1 MHDNGVIHRDI
12 KPSNILVNLNE
23 DGNVKDLNIADFGYA
38 VRYEQGESLQSMV
51 NPRLGIDAPELLIE
65 NNHNYNEKVDSWSL
79 GITLYYLVTK
89 EFPFKRK

>member
-38 VRYEQGESLQSMV
+38 VRYEQGESLPSMV
-51 NPRLGIDAPELLIE
+51 SPRLGIDAPELLIE
-65 NNHNYNEKVDSWSL
+65 NNQNYNDKVDSWSL